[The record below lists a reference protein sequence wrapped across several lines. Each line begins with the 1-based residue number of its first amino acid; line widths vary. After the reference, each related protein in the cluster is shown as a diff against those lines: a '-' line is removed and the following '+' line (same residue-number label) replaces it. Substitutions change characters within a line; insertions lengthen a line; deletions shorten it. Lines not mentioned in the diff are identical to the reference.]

1 MALIRA
7 DDPVIT
13 PTGRRALVRVVDLEG
28 FAELLYLDNK
38 ELGIVHERLLRR
50 LRRGQEDPP
59 PVRIDAAGR
68 VR

>member
-1 MALIRA
+1 MAAIRA

-13 PTGRRALVRVVDLEG
+13 PTGRRAMVRAVDVEG
-28 FAELLYLDNK
+28 FAELIYLDSR
-38 ELGIVHERLLRR
+38 ELGVVHERLLKR

-59 PVRIDAAGR
+59 PARIDPEGR